1 MCFQLVWLV
10 YMQWQRSCKSCLFSF
25 LQKLSLG
32 HKLRWNLSFFNNLL
46 EYAYGLD
53 IFILWSC
60 SCEVILEKGN
70 HFLSKTST
78 IGLELQVATLLLPSV
93 KLFAIFFWWSIH
105 WVSST
110 NIWIRTIKHKLIFWT
125 LFAKYKVIAIWL
137 LK

>member
-1 MCFQLVWLV
+1 
-10 YMQWQRSCKSCLFSF
+10 
-25 LQKLSLG
+25 
-32 HKLRWNLSFFNNLL
+32 
-46 EYAYGLD
+46 
-53 IFILWSC
+53 
-60 SCEVILEKGN
+60 
-70 HFLSKTST
+70 
-78 IGLELQVATLLLPSV
+78 LLLPSV